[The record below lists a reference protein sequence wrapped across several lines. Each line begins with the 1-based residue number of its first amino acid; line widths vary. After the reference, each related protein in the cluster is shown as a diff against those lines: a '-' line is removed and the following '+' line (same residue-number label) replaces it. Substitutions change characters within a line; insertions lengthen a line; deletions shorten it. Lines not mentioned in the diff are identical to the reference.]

1 MVSRVIISDTSC
13 LKRAKQAGKKV
24 EIVDEAELDILRC
37 ASTDTDCL
45 KRAKALGKKVEI
57 TH

>member
-1 MVSRVIISDTSC
+1 MKCVTTDTGC
-13 LKRAKQAGKKV
+13 LKRAKQARKKV

-37 ASTDTDCL
+37 ASTETDCL

-57 TH
+57 TD

>member
-1 MVSRVIISDTSC
+1 
-13 LKRAKQAGKKV
+13 V

-57 TH
+57 TD

>member
-1 MVSRVIISDTSC
+1 MKCVATDTNC
-13 LKRAKQAGKKV
+13 LKRAKQVGKKV
-24 EIVDEAELDILRC
+24 EIVDEAELDLLRC

-57 TH
+57 TD